1 MIKKSFAKVNLGLR
15 VLNQRSDGYH
25 NINSIFI
32 QIDLHDTLHFIS
44 NNKFQLISK
53 GIIVPTD
60 NSNTVY
66 KVVELLCKQFNIDIK
81 HKIIINKNIPVGSG
95 LGGGSSN
102 AATAMKTLSDLYN
115 LKISKQDFINYTK
128 KIGSDIPFF
137 IEGGVKNIMGK
148 GDIINSINPK
158 EFKNKKI
165 LLVFPEFHISTKW
178 AYSQIKKHLDSND
191 NHAKFSPL
199 ADNVNWK
206 LFSNDFENIV
216 LKTYPEMLKIK
227 DILYKEGA
235 LYSGLSGSGST
246 MFGLYNETV
255 SLDKVKFLLSE
266 YQTNIAF
273 PIIQ

>member
-1 MIKKSFAKVNLGLR
+1 MIKKSFAKVNLGLK
-15 VLNQRSDGYH
+15 VLNKRSDGYH

-32 QIDLHDTLHFIS
+32 QIDLHDTLHFIP

-53 GIIVPTD
+53 GINVPTD

-102 AATAMKTLSDLYN
+102 AATAIKTLSDLYN
-115 LKISKQDFINYTK
+115 LKISTQDFINYTK
-128 KIGSDIPFF
+128 NIGSDIPFF
-137 IEGGVKNIMGK
+137 IDGGVKHIMGK

-178 AYSQIKKHLDSND
+178 AYAQIKKHLHSID

-199 ADNVNWK
+199 ADNVNWE

-216 LKTYPEMLKIK
+216 LKTYPEILKIK

-246 MFGLYNETV
+246 MFGLYNDTV

-273 PIIQ
+273 PII